1 MRRIQA
7 LKIEYS
13 VQPLEFVVVWP
24 DETDETDGTV
34 HPADPMRHWLD
45 VRRGDAI
52 VVNGQRYTVSAVRL
66 HRARPR
72 TANGML
78 VESGRAWLKQADDA
92 EDSSA

>member
-24 DETDETDGTV
+24 DETDGAV
-34 HPADPMRHWLD
+34 RPADPLRHWLD

-52 VVNGQRYTVSAVRL
+52 LVNGQRHTVSAVRL
-66 HRARPR
+66 YRAYPQ
-72 TANGML
+72 TAHGLL
-78 VESGRAWLKQADDA
+78 VESGRAWLQQA
-92 EDSSA
+92 EDDEVSA